1 MPHELS
7 IVDGKAEMFC
17 AGERPWHG
25 LGVVLPLLVSSF
37 EAIQAAHLEW
47 EVALRPVAAVTKKED
62 EPGIIVADSMHG
74 MAGEE
79 IASYL
84 DCPDHQATVRT
95 DLNQVLGVVGKRY
108 KPLQNREAFTFFDN
122 VVGAGEAIYESA
134 GALFGG
140 RRVWILAKLREDL
153 VIGGGDRIKP
163 YLLLVN
169 SHDGSQAV
177 RMFYTPVRVV
187 CNNTLTATI
196 NRRQVGEGVV
206 IRHTESM
213 NGKIE
218 LAQQVLGMAQAEY
231 RSLKNSFN
239 LFYNHKLDLD
249 GAKKYFTAVFEL
261 DVEDSKN
268 DRLTSDELVAAFE
281 GGRLDTS
288 AEATPEGSV
297 WRAYNVATHR
307 VDHVLPF
314 RHWSTR
320 SPHSRAEQRMKSV
333 CFGTGAT
340 VKARAYQRA
349 IELCGV

>member
-25 LGVVLPLLVSSF
+25 LGTLMENRVTSF

-47 EVALRPVAAVTKKED
+47 EVALTPLFAGQVQGNDIETVQKED
-62 EPGIIVADSMHG
+62 FFH
-74 MAGEE
+74 
-79 IASYL
+79 YL

-95 DLNQVLGVVGKRY
+95 DLNKVLGIVGRRY
-108 KPLQNREAFTFFDN
+108 KPLQNREAFTFFDD

-140 RRVWILAKLREDL
+140 RRVWILAKLSEDL
-153 VIGGGDRIKP
+153 VIGGVDKIKP

-187 CNNTLTATI
+187 CNNTLTAAV

-231 RSLKNSFN
+231 RSLKNGFN
-239 LFYNHKLDLD
+239 LFYNQQTTEERVQ
-249 GAKKYFTAVFEL
+249 GYFANVFEL
-261 DVEDSKN
+261 DIVESKN
-268 DRLTSDELVAAFE
+268 DLATHNELMSGFYGHDTQAAE
-281 GGRLDTS
+281 G
-288 AEATPEGSV
+288 TPEGSV

-307 VDHVLPF
+307 IDHVLPF
-314 RHWSTR
+314 RRNSTR
-320 SPHSRAEQRMKSV
+320 SFQARSERRMKSL
-333 CFGTGAT
+333 CFGTGAA
-340 VKARAYQRA
+340 VKARAYQQA
-349 IELCGV
+349 IQLCGVL

>member
-7 IVDGKAEMFC
+7 IVDGRTEMFC

-25 LGVVLPLLVSSF
+25 LGVVLPQLVTSF

-47 EVALRPVAAVTKKED
+47 DVELRPVAAVKISTESGVK
-62 EPGIIVADSMHG
+62 A
-74 MAGEE
+74 EE
-79 IASYL
+79 LFSYL
-84 DCPDHQATVRT
+84 GCPDHQATVRT
-95 DLNQVLGVVGKRY
+95 DLNQVLGVVGSRY

-140 RRVWILAKLREDL
+140 KRVWILAKLNEDL

-187 CNNTLTATI
+187 CNNTLTAAV
-196 NRRQVGEGVV
+196 NRRAVGEGVV

-231 RSLKNSFN
+231 RQLKNSFN
-239 LFYNHKLDLD
+239 LFYSHKIDTD
-249 GAKKYFTAVFEL
+249 KAKVYFANVFEL

-268 DRLTSDELVAAFE
+268 DRLTSDELVGAFE
-281 GGRLDTS
+281 GHRDTS
-288 AEATPEGSV
+288 AETTPEGSV

-314 RHWSTR
+314 RHRSTR
-320 SPHSRAEQRMKSV
+320 SPQSRAERRMKSV
-333 CFGTGAT
+333 CFGTGAA
-340 VKARAYQRA
+340 VKARAFQRA